1 MWRGISRIICPII
14 FFVIKTVTNLVF
26 QIMEENVEEMIQEAV
41 EAAGVNADLDID
53 IENELNNLANNPQM
67 HVPLPLFPLLPLDET
82 GAPPQVPPMDG
93 DSNVIII
100 EQDQH
105 TREFAHSIRE
115 AASLFSTYNKCL
127 RLIESSASLT
137 FSAWDNLKECVEEIG
152 SHPRVSDKMKMR
164 CLLINKDNVKT
175 FTLLQENFKLDLD
188 SLFYMGKMNLLHIS
202 CDTGW
207 DNLARELVNTQGMNV
222 NLACPSLHMR
232 PACLTP
238 LMLAV
243 GAGHIKVVE
252 VLLQHRDTK
261 LEMKDSYGM
270 TAVFHTCNHG
280 FHRVGDQHGY
290 FRRLW
295 SWDLSQQQLDEMENL
310 ARTSALPILRL
321 LIREGV
327 DLYERDKTGA
337 SILTRAASV
346 DNFAD
351 VILFLVDAG
360 CKVTENVLNWTRV
373 RNPEVVEKV
382 EKGLRVPGSLMRQS
396 RTKIWKMLRAGIMGT
411 TFKDRLAKL
420 TTEEELPLVLSE
432 YIQCLS

>member
-1 MWRGISRIICPII
+1 
-14 FFVIKTVTNLVF
+14 
-26 QIMEENVEEMIQEAV
+26 MEENVEELIQEAV
-41 EAAGVNADLDID
+41 EAAGVNAELDID

-67 HVPLPLFPLLPLDET
+67 HVPLPLFPLLPLDEA
-82 GAPPQVPPMDG
+82 GAPPPMPPLTG
-93 DSNVIII
+93 DSVLII
-100 EQDQH
+100 EQDEN

-127 RLIESSASLT
+127 RLIESSASIT
-137 FSAWDNLKECVEEIG
+137 FPAWDKLRECVEEIAH
-152 SHPRVSDKMKMR
+152 HPRVSDKMKMR

-175 FTLLQENFKLDLD
+175 FALLQENFQLELD

-207 DNLARELVNTQGMNV
+207 DNLARELVFNQGMSV
-222 NLACPSLHMR
+222 NLCCPSLHMR

-252 VLLQHRDTK
+252 VLLQHKDME

-295 SWDLSQQQLDEMENL
+295 SWDLSQQQLDDMESL
-310 ARTSALPILRL
+310 ARDSALPILRL
-321 LIREGV
+321 LIRQGV

-346 DNFAD
+346 DNFAE
-351 VILFLVDAG
+351 VITFLVEAG
-360 CKVTENVLNWTRV
+360 CRVTENVLNWTRV
-373 RNPEVVEKV
+373 RNPEVVDRV
-382 EKGLRVPGSLMRQS
+382 EKGLRVPGSLRRQS
-396 RTKIWKMLRAGIMGT
+396 RTKIWKMLREGKMGN
-411 TFKDRLAKL
+411 FKDRLGQL
-420 TTEEELPLVLSE
+420 TLEEELPVVLSD

>member
-1 MWRGISRIICPII
+1 
-14 FFVIKTVTNLVF
+14 
-26 QIMEENVEEMIQEAV
+26 VEELIQEAV
-41 EAAGVNADLDID
+41 EAAGVNAELDID

-67 HVPLPLFPLLPLDET
+67 HVPLPLYPLLPLDEA
-82 GAPPQVPPMDG
+82 GVPPPVPPMDG
-93 DSNVIII
+93 DSSVIII
-100 EQDQH
+100 EQDES

-127 RLIESSASLT
+127 RLIESSSSSS
-137 FSAWDNLKECVEEIG
+137 FSGWSVLRECVEEI
-152 SHPRVSDKMKMR
+152 SRHPRVSDKMKMR

-175 FTLLQENFKLDLD
+175 FTLLQENFQLELDT
-188 SLFYMGKMNLLHIS
+188 LFYMGKMNLLHIS

-207 DNLARELVNTQGMNV
+207 DNLARELIFKQGMSV
-222 NLACPSLHMR
+222 NLCCPSLHMR

-252 VLLQHRDTK
+252 VLLQHKDIQ

-295 SWDLSQQQLDEMENL
+295 SWDLSQQQLDDMENL
-310 ARTSALPILRL
+310 ARNSALPILRL
-321 LIREGV
+321 LIRQGV

-346 DNFAD
+346 DNFAE
-351 VILFLVDAG
+351 VILFLVEAG

-373 RNPEVVEKV
+373 RNPEVVDKV
-382 EKGLRVPGSLMRQS
+382 EKALRVPGSLLRQS
-396 RTKIWKMLRAGIMGT
+396 RTKIWKMLRAGLVVESS
-411 TFKDRLAKL
+411 FKERLARL
-420 TTEEELPLVLSE
+420 TREEELPVVLSD
-432 YIQCLS
+432 YMQCYT